1 MFDEQDAE
9 HNAAVV
15 ADLQS
20 MLETSVSQTP
30 GSATVVTGGGN
41 LVGLFE
47 SRSDRDSIEA
57 ARAYIR
63 KIPGAISGNGGHNV
77 TFKVAR
83 VLVRDFALSEHDA
96 MTLFQEWNET
106 CEPPWSES
114 ELRHKLHDA
123 SKLDNPVG
131 SKLRPRDATTHAVG
145 NVSVTGDGAQ
155 RLVPSF
161 LGEDVA
167 DLEGLLSVPVEWV
180 VTDLISKD
188 ETLVVAARS
197 KACKTL
203 QLVDL
208 AVSLSSGLPWL
219 KRFDVPKRR
228 RVLFISGEANNRRMA
243 VHVSRAL
250 NPRDLAFEDLRG
262 WLRIETMRFPELVS
276 DLSLQGLQQS
286 VQTFQ
291 PDVVIVDP
299 LYRGLSG
306 LDSHKLAEMGPKL
319 KALEAACRPAMLVLS
334 HHITKAAAREQKV
347 PELEDLTGAGVAEMA
362 GQWWLVGRQTPYA
375 FDGKHDL
382 AVHYGGRDGQSGE
395 LRVLFDDQQWTFDVS
410 NLSQFQAESRATA
423 QELKSLHERQA
434 DEQQRDAARVRIQA
448 GMKRFQSPVS
458 KSRVKQSIELP
469 PKKFGPAFED
479 LLQEESVVMRPYID
493 EQGRQQK
500 CGYILSSHVEEYD
513 RQQAEAE
520 AAAQQAAAKQAE
532 AEAAASQAE
541 TSQEGGCVP
550 APEGVR
556 TPKGNRAPAKRKP
569 SKRKPS
575 KR

>member
-1 MFDEQDAE
+1 MFDERDAE

-30 GSATVVTGGGN
+30 GSNTVVTGGGN
-41 LVGLFE
+41 LAGLFE

-57 ARAYIR
+57 ARAYVR
-63 KIPGAISGNGGHNV
+63 TIPGAVSGNGGHNL
-77 TFKVAR
+77 TFRVAR

-114 ELRHKLHDA
+114 DLRHKLHDA
-123 SKLDNPVG
+123 ATKLDNPIG
-131 SKLRPRDATTHAVG
+131 SKLRPRDAMTHAVDS
-145 NVSVTGDGAQ
+145 VSATGEGVQ

-167 DLEGLLSVPVEWV
+167 DLEGLLSVPVEWIV
-180 VTDLISKD
+180 KDLISKD

-262 WLRIETMRFPELVS
+262 WLRIETMHFPELVS
-276 DLSLQGLQQS
+276 DWSLQGLQQS

-299 LYRGLSG
+299 LYRALSG
-306 LDSHKLAEMGPKL
+306 LDSHRLSEMGPKL

-362 GQWWLVGRQTPYA
+362 GQWWLVGRQVPYA

-434 DEQQRDAARVRIQA
+434 EEQQRDAARVRIQA

-458 KSRVKQSIELP
+458 ERRVEQSTDVTH
-469 PKKFGPAFED
+469 KKFGPAFED
-479 LLQEESVVMRPYID
+479 LLQEQSIVMRPYVD
-493 EQGRQQK
+493 EQGRRQK

-520 AAAQQAAAKQAE
+520 AAAKQAE

-541 TSQEGGCVP
+541 TSQEGACLP
-550 APEGVR
+550 APEAVR
-556 TPKGNRAPAKRKP
+556 TPKRKRKPAKRKP
-569 SKRKPS
+569 SKR
-575 KR
+575 